1 VSDVSALIA
10 CHDCDLLQR
19 RPSSMQPGLGVCPR
33 CGAVL
38 VRRHGT
44 RSNDI
49 LSLALTC
56 AVLFLIANI
65 YPIVTLESQ
74 GQRVSSTLLGAIQ
87 LLWSSGM
94 PFVSLLVLATS
105 FLIPGAEIGLLI
117 AALLKSAPD
126 PRVLHLLEHL
136 RPWAMLD
143 VFVLGV
149 LVSIRK
155 LADMADIIPGPAL
168 WAFVMIM
175 LLTTLMRDNS
185 SLQTLWAR
193 VVRLPPFGTPHAR

>member
-1 VSDVSALIA
+1 
-10 CHDCDLLQR
+10 
-19 RPSSMQPGLGVCPR
+19 
-33 CGAVL
+33 
-38 VRRHGT
+38 
-44 RSNDI
+44 
-49 LSLALTC
+49 
-56 AVLFLIANI
+56 
-65 YPIVTLESQ
+65 
-74 GQRVSSTLLGAIQ
+74 
-87 LLWSSGM
+87 
-94 PFVSLLVLATS
+94 
-105 FLIPGAEIGLLI
+105 
-117 AALLKSAPD
+117 
-126 PRVLHLLEHL
+126 
-136 RPWAMLD
+136 MLD